1 MFNGMMDPELMR
13 LAQEQMSRMSPAE
26 FARIQ
31 QQSIE
36 LFHGLVMVNLPAS
49 DFDVLLALQMMANP
63 DLMKIATE
71 SVKNIRPEDLKRAA
85 QQLNHTRPE
94 EMAEIGEKL
103 ANATPEEIAS
113 MRTHVDAQVT
123 YELNAAQMLKTQGNE
138 LHSQGQFKA
147 ASEKYLLAK
156 KNLEGIP
163 TSKGRTLLLACS
175 LNLMSCYL
183 KTRQYDECIKEGSE
197 VLAYDPKNVKAL
209 YRRGQAYKE
218 FGRLGDAVSD
228 LSNAHE
234 VSPNDEIITDVLR
247 DAKERLAKERG
258 YHPPGGLVIEEIT
271 EEVGAVSSGN
281 HESLSGGYAV
291 MQPQERTDFSQSK
304 SRANGGG
311 LTTNPDSFQGL
322 KDDPEAI
329 RLFQDFIS
337 NANPETLA
345 AVSSGKAGEISP
357 DMFKAAS
364 NMISKMSPEEL
375 QKMVQLASSGES
387 PFTTGSNMTPG
398 SMPQNITPDMLK
410 TASDMMS
417 RIPPEELQKMFEMAS
432 SLKTRDTGPMS
443 ANGVSLGTGSKSSES
458 EESSVFSGNNVVGD
472 TSSSRSVFP
481 NSRSGLQSNFQPSS
495 SDLQQ
500 MKSQM
505 NDPAMKEV
513 CLTSPFMLYNKGW
526 FKSDDNENISSLQC
540 SIVGSF
546 LYFYSFEMIRFDTCA
561 LALKNLQQFSLKQP
575 EVILPIFSNDCAVQM
590 FSSMIK
596 NMSPEM
602 MANMSEQ
609 FGLKLSQEDAAKF
622 QQAMSSLSPQDL
634 DRMMRWADKV
644 QRGVEGVKKT
654 KNWLLGRPGLILAI
668 CMLILAVL
676 LHRLGFIG
684 S

>member
-31 QQSIE
+31 Q
-36 LFHGLVMVNLPAS
+36 
-49 DFDVLLALQMMANP
+49 QMMANP

-113 MRTHVDAQVT
+113 MRTHVDAQLT

-218 FGRLGDAVSD
+218 LGRLGDAVSD

-234 VSPNDEIITDVLR
+234 ISPNDEIITDVLR

-258 YHPPGGLVIEEIT
+258 YHAPGGLVIEEIT

-304 SRANGGG
+304 SRANGGD
-311 LTTNPDSFQGL
+311 LTTNRDSFQDL
-322 KDDPEAI
+322 KDDAEAI
-329 RLFQDFIS
+329 RSFKDFIS

-375 QKMVQLASSGES
+375 QKMVQLGEG

-410 TASDMMS
+410 TASDMMG

-458 EESSVFSGNNVVGD
+458 EESSVISGNNVVGD
-472 TSSSRSVFP
+472 TSSSRSFFP

-505 NDPAMKEV
+505 NDPAMKE
-513 CLTSPFMLYNKGW
+513 
-526 FKSDDNENISSLQC
+526 
-540 SIVGSF
+540 
-546 LYFYSFEMIRFDTCA
+546 
-561 LALKNLQQFSLKQP
+561 
-575 EVILPIFSNDCAVQM
+575 M
-590 FSSMIK
+590 FASMIK